1 MNINWDKAQKV
12 FDADESTAESAEAKA
27 TVLVVDD
34 EAPNLTLY
42 KAALEPRFKI
52 LTAASGEQALSI
64 IQETDVHV
72 VVTDHRM
79 PKMTGMQLCRELK
92 RRQHSAPR
100 IIITGYADLQGV
112 ISAVN
117 EYGAAW
123 TTQDADRIAA
133 LFTEDA
139 VYVERA
145 FDRNGTFVGREQIRE
160 YWLRQICGK
169 QTSIRFRHVERDLV
183 IDSTRP
189 VAVVKW
195 LAEFDNFRE
204 KRADKAEKLVRFCQV
219 ARLEFRGEQI
229 CYLEEYGQSVSGP
242 GARWPPL
249 DASEDEL
256 AARIRKRFKES
267 AVAATCDKCQTPFAS
282 RSKLFAHLRATPCG
296 EGVVSRP
303 AVEPTAA
310 LCFTVSYDA
319 PPRLQ
324 EVLHHVVGQHG
335 HLNWAVPLR
344 VAPAAMCNRVAINVP
359 KRILAD
365 LPSLVRRLRERLPDV
380 DVQGADVADRPFAAE
395 RRQAERYIALHRAC
409 PVEVLRRATG
419 GITGVSRADGVRGT
433 RRLSHAVR
441 VA

>member
-1 MNINWDKAQKV
+1 MLARN
-12 FDADESTAESAEAKA
+12 
-27 TVLVVDD
+27 TVIH
-34 EAPNLTLY
+34 A
-42 KAALEPRFKI
+42 
-52 LTAASGEQALSI
+52 
-64 IQETDVHV
+64 
-72 VVTDHRM
+72 VT
-79 PKMTGMQLCRELK
+79 
-92 RRQHSAPR
+92 
-100 IIITGYADLQGV
+100 
-112 ISAVN
+112 

-219 ARLEFRGEQI
+219 ARLEFRGDQI

-256 AARIRKRFKES
+256 AQRIRKRFKES

-324 EVLHHVVGQHG
+324 EVLHHVLGCVEIKFARWRGG
-335 HLNWAVPLR
+335 R
-344 VAPAAMCNRVAINVP
+344 
-359 KRILAD
+359 RI
-365 LPSLVRRLRERLPDV
+365 
-380 DVQGADVADRPFAAE
+380 
-395 RRQAERYIALHRAC
+395 
-409 PVEVLRRATG
+409 T
-419 GITGVSRADGVRGT
+419 
-433 RRLSHAVR
+433 
-441 VA
+441 

>member
-1 MNINWDKAQKV
+1 MLARN
-12 FDADESTAESAEAKA
+12 
-27 TVLVVDD
+27 TV
-34 EAPNLTLY
+34 
-42 KAALEPRFKI
+42 I
-52 LTAASGEQALSI
+52 
-64 IQETDVHV
+64 H
-72 VVTDHRM
+72 
-79 PKMTGMQLCRELK
+79 
-92 RRQHSAPR
+92 
-100 IIITGYADLQGV
+100 
-112 ISAVN
+112 AVS
-117 EYGAAW
+117 EYGKAW

-183 IDSTRP
+183 IDATRP

-267 AVAATCDKCQTPFAS
+267 AVAATCDKCRTPFAS

-296 EGVVSRP
+296 EGQCANQIS
-303 AVEPTAA
+303 
-310 LCFTVSYDA
+310 
-319 PPRLQ
+319 
-324 EVLHHVVGQHG
+324 
-335 HLNWAVPLR
+335 
-344 VAPAAMCNRVAINVP
+344 
-359 KRILAD
+359 
-365 LPSLVRRLRERLPDV
+365 RRLR
-380 DVQGADVADRPFAAE
+380 AE
-395 RRQAERYIALHRAC
+395 S
-409 PVEVLRRATG
+409 LRRPRHRRAIELTG
-419 GITGVSRADGVRGT
+419 LMFAQARASSRA
-433 RRLSHAVR
+433 RRWSRRPRSASP
-441 VA
+441 

>member
-1 MNINWDKAQKV
+1 MLAR
-12 FDADESTAESAEAKA
+12 ST
-27 TVLVVDD
+27 L
-34 EAPNLTLY
+34 
-42 KAALEPRFKI
+42 
-52 LTAASGEQALSI
+52 
-64 IQETDVHV
+64 
-72 VVTDHRM
+72 
-79 PKMTGMQLCRELK
+79 
-92 RRQHSAPR
+92 
-100 IIITGYADLQGV
+100 
-112 ISAVN
+112 ISAVS

-183 IDSTRP
+183 IDATRP

-256 AARIRKRFKES
+256 AARIRKRFRES
-267 AVAATCDKCQTPFAS
+267 AVAATCDKCQAPFAS

-296 EGVVSRP
+296 EGQCANQIS
-303 AVEPTAA
+303 
-310 LCFTVSYDA
+310 
-319 PPRLQ
+319 
-324 EVLHHVVGQHG
+324 
-335 HLNWAVPLR
+335 
-344 VAPAAMCNRVAINVP
+344 
-359 KRILAD
+359 
-365 LPSLVRRLRERLPDV
+365 RRLRAESLR
-380 DVQGADVADRPFAAE
+380 RPRHRRAIELTGLMFAQARASSRA
-395 RRQAERYIALHRAC
+395 RRWSRRPRSASRSATTRRRAC
-409 PVEVLRRATG
+409 KRCCTTSSASTAT
-419 GITGVSRADGVRGT
+419 
-433 RRLSHAVR
+433 
-441 VA
+441 

>member
-1 MNINWDKAQKV
+1 MLAR
-12 FDADESTAESAEAKA
+12 ST
-27 TVLVVDD
+27 
-34 EAPNLTLY
+34 
-42 KAALEPRFKI
+42 
-52 LTAASGEQALSI
+52 
-64 IQETDVHV
+64 
-72 VVTDHRM
+72 
-79 PKMTGMQLCRELK
+79 
-92 RRQHSAPR
+92 
-100 IIITGYADLQGV
+100 V
-112 ISAVN
+112 ISAVS
-117 EYGAAW
+117 EYGKAW

-296 EGVVSRP
+296 EGQCANQIS
-303 AVEPTAA
+303 
-310 LCFTVSYDA
+310 
-319 PPRLQ
+319 
-324 EVLHHVVGQHG
+324 
-335 HLNWAVPLR
+335 
-344 VAPAAMCNRVAINVP
+344 
-359 KRILAD
+359 
-365 LPSLVRRLRERLPDV
+365 RRLR
-380 DVQGADVADRPFAAE
+380 AE
-395 RRQAERYIALHRAC
+395 S
-409 PVEVLRRATG
+409 LRRPRHRRAIELTG
-419 GITGVSRADGVRGT
+419 LMFAQARASSRARRWSRRPRSASRSATT
-433 RRLSHAVR
+433 RRRGYKRCCITSSAST
-441 VA
+441 AT